1 MFLAVTK
8 QLQVY
13 NHHFL
18 GWSRAYHD
26 LHVAQE
32 NQDGSDLANRDA
44 YMWLRVVV
52 LSGFYPDRRYLKWHV

>member
-1 MFLAVTK
+1 M
-8 QLQVY
+8 Y

-18 GWSRAYHD
+18 GWNRANHD

-44 YMWLRVVV
+44 YMWLSVFVRIVFDCVFDFIRIED
-52 LSGFYPDRRYLKWHV
+52 S